1 MGRIERQKRQLIEE
15 SNKRV
20 LGIIKENYKEYEDEA
35 YDTTDKIDTLRSD
48 IYDLRGRL
56 EDEIMDD
63 EENSED
69 LDLNNATDSLYDAER
84 ALGDATFE
92 VDGASSSIENFLSNQ
107 DEDDEEDEDDEDD
120 EDNDMDKH
128 LRDRDGGMGSL

>member
-15 SNKRV
+15 ANKRN
-20 LGIIKENYKEYEDEA
+20 LCNLNENYKEYEYEA
-35 YDTTDKIDTLRSD
+35 DDAAQKIHGLSND
-48 IYDLRGRL
+48 INDLRGRL

-84 ALGDATFE
+84 ALGDATSE

-107 DEDDEEDEDDEDD
+107 DEDDEEDEDDED
-120 EDNDMDKH
+120 NDMDKH

>member
-15 SNKRV
+15 ANKRN
-20 LGIIKENYKEYEDEA
+20 LGNLNENYKEYEDEA
-35 YDTTDKIDTLRSD
+35 DDAAQKIHGLSND
-48 IYDLRGRL
+48 INDLRGRL

-107 DEDDEEDEDDEDD
+107 DEDDEDEDD